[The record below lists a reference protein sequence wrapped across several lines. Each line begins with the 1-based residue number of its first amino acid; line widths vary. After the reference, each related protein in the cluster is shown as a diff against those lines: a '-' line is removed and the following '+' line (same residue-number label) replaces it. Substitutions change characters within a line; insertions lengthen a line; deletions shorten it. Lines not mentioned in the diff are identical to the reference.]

1 NRFATDLIRG
11 LLTPCTLTE
20 QGKQARECEYD
31 YRRDDRTPEA
41 HDALSCWDYD
51 LDSQIKSHNRWA
63 TEHTIYMG
71 LAGMRDHGRFDTE
84 KDKAPALVR
93 FTDKPQSGVGNGRP
107 NSHLR
112 VADLTNNWCPAT
124 KAMTHY
130 RSSSSVGVA
139 AWNGCPNVITSR
151 NLLSGDPSPPV

>member
-1 NRFATDLIRG
+1 MGYA
-11 LLTPCTLTE
+11 
-20 QGKQARECEYD
+20 
-31 YRRDDRTPEA
+31 A
-41 HDALSCWDYD
+41 HDLYGIS
-51 LDSQIKSHNRWA
+51 
-63 TEHTIYMG
+63 
-71 LAGMRDHGRFDTE
+71 RDERSWSFDTE

-130 RSSSSVGVA
+130 RSSSSVGVE

-151 NLLSGDPSPPV
+151 NLCLVIRRPRCNPGRIAPEWFLHPGVKNHNGVLEVQNRCFLVKATCFPARSACFLVRTACKFS